1 MNQIKL
7 FLRPQRSGAF
17 SIENLF
23 RTLLPYIQEQMP
35 SELCIIQHASRGLKC
50 RWQMLQEVK
59 RERSLLVNHITGEV
73 NFIALALD
81 RQRTILTIHDL
92 ESLDRKQ
99 KFPHYL
105 IRFFW
110 LYLPLKRVQ
119 YVTVIS
125 EASKRKLL
133 QGFPFLKEEAVK
145 VIANCLTSDID
156 FSEKKLNPQEP
167 VILQIGTKEN
177 KNLPNLIKAI
187 APLNCRLLLVGQLSE
202 EIRQL
207 LSENGI
213 VFENFVNI
221 SNEEIKVLYRQCDIV
236 TLVSLYEGFGLPIL
250 EGNAAGR
257 PVITSNIS
265 SMPEAAGDAALLVDP
280 TSVVGIREAIVSL
293 VDSQALRVDLIR
305 KGRKNILRFTPEAV
319 ATQYVQLYKQII
331 AAHEA

>member
-1 MNQIKL
+1 
-7 FLRPQRSGAF
+7 
-17 SIENLF
+17 
-23 RTLLPYIQEQMP
+23 
-35 SELCIIQHASRGLKC
+35 
-50 RWQMLQEVK
+50 MLQEVK
-59 RERSLLVNHITGEV
+59 RERSPLVNHITGEV

-81 RQRTILTIHDL
+81 GQKTILTIHDL

-99 KFPHYL
+99 KLPHHL

-145 VIANCLTSDID
+145 VIPNCLTSDID
-156 FSEKKLNPQEP
+156 FSEKELNPQEP
-167 VILQIGTKEN
+167 VILQVGTKEN
-177 KNLPNLIKAI
+177 KNLPNLIQAI
-187 APLNCRLLLVGQLSE
+187 APLSCRLLLVGQLSE
-202 EIRQL
+202 ELKQQL
-207 LSENGI
+207 SDNGI
-213 VFENFVNI
+213 TYENFVNI
-221 SNEEIKVLYRQCDIV
+221 SNEEVKELYRRCDIV
-236 TLVSLYEGFGLPIL
+236 TLISLYEGFGLPIL

-280 TSVVGIREAIVSL
+280 SSVVSIREAIVSL
-293 VDSQALRVDLIR
+293 VDSPALREDLIR
-305 KGRKNILRFTPEAV
+305 KGQKNILKFTPEAV